1 MKKISRRS
9 FLAAAG
15 VSAAALALTACGGSS
30 NSTAASTATSAAAS
44 TAPAG
49 DAAAAASD
57 PKVTLVYAEVNP
69 LDTIVGQTGS
79 HFKEKVE
86 ELTGG
91 SVVVDVQ
98 ASGVLGSENDVLD
111 AILGGS
117 TSIDISRISAFA
129 LTSYGCNKS
138 KLLSIP
144 FTFEN
149 RAHFWNFAN
158 SELAPEFLNEPQEL
172 GLPVRGIFYGEEG
185 FRHFFTVKPV
195 SGIADFKGL
204 KLRVSNDP
212 VMNGMVEGLGAN
224 PTVVSFGELYSALQT
239 GVVDGAEQPIANYK
253 SNAFPEVANN
263 LILDGHT
270 LGAVQAVIT
279 DNAWNKLTENQ
290 QAAIMEAAADTQ
302 AFNADLSET
311 AENKVLDELKS
322 SGCNVVDVPDKTPW
336 QEACA
341 KVISENTSDQA
352 ELYQQLLEYR
362 ELIRP

>member
-30 NSTAASTATSAAAS
+30 KSTAASTAPASSTAASAA
-44 TAPAG
+44 AG

-69 LDTIVGQTGS
+69 LDTIVGQTAT

-91 SVVVDVQ
+91 SVVIDVQ

-117 TSIDISRISAFA
+117 TSIDMSRISAFA

-158 SELAPEFLNEPQEL
+158 SDLAPEFLNEPQEL
-172 GLPVRGIFYGEEG
+172 GLPVRGVFYGEEG

-195 SGIADFKGL
+195 AGIEDFKGL

-270 LGAVQAVIT
+270 LGAIQAVIT
-279 DNAWNKLTENQ
+279 DNAWGKLTENQ
-290 QAAIMEAAADTQ
+290 QAAIMEAGADTQ
-302 AFNADLSET
+302 AFNAELSET
-311 AENKVLDELKS
+311 AENKVLDELKA

-352 ELYQQLLEYR
+352 ELYQQLLDMKA
-362 ELIRP
+362 

>member
-15 VSAAALALTACGGSS
+15 VSAAALALTACGGSKS
-30 NSTAASTATSAAAS
+30 TATSTAASTAAS

-91 SVVVDVQ
+91 SVVIDVQ

-302 AFNADLSET
+302 AFNADLSES

-322 SGCNVVDVPDKTPW
+322 SGCNVVDVPDKAPW

-352 ELYQQLLEYR
+352 ELYQKLLDMKA
-362 ELIRP
+362 

>member
-9 FLAAAG
+9 FLAVAGAAT
-15 VSAAALALTACGGSS
+15 AAAALTACGGSS
-30 NSTAASTATSAAAS
+30 SSTTTSAAGSTAASA
-44 TAPAG
+44 AG
-49 DAAAAASD
+49 DATAAAND

-69 LDTIVGQTGS
+69 LDTIVGQTAT

-91 SVVVDVQ
+91 SVVIDVQ

-117 TSIDISRISAFA
+117 TSIDMSRISAFA

-158 SELAPEFLNEPQEL
+158 SDLAPEFLNEPQEL
-172 GLPVRGIFYGEEG
+172 GLPVRGVFYGEEG
-185 FRHFFTVKPV
+185 FRHFFTVNPV
-195 SGIADFKGL
+195 SGIDDFKGL

-279 DNAWNKLTENQ
+279 DNAWGKLTANQ
-290 QAAIMEAAADTQ
+290 QAAVMAAAADTQ
-302 AFNADLSET
+302 KFNADLSET
-311 AENKVLDELKS
+311 AENKVLDELRS
-322 SGCNVVDVPDKTPW
+322 SGCNVVDVDDKTPW

-341 KVISENTSDQA
+341 KVIKDNTSDQA
-352 ELYQQLLEYR
+352 ELYQKLLDMKA
-362 ELIRP
+362 

>member
-9 FLAAAG
+9 FLAVAG
-15 VSAAALALTACGGSS
+15 AAAAAAALTACGGSS
-30 NSTAASTATSAAAS
+30 SSTAASTASSAAAS
-44 TAPAG
+44 AAG
-49 DAAAAASD
+49 DATAAAND

-91 SVVVDVQ
+91 SVVIDVQ

-158 SELAPEFLNEPQEL
+158 SDLAPEFLNEPQEL
-172 GLPVRGIFYGEEG
+172 GLPVRGLFYGEEG
-185 FRHFFTVKPV
+185 FRHFFTVNPV
-195 SGIADFKGL
+195 AGIEDFKGL

-212 VMNGMVEGLGAN
+212 VMNGMVEGLGAS

-290 QAAIMEAAADTQ
+290 QAAIMEAASDTQ

-311 AENKVLDELKS
+311 EENKVLDDLRS
-322 SGCNVVDVPDKTPW
+322 SGCNVVDVDDKAPW
-336 QEACA
+336 QEACS

-352 ELYQQLLEYR
+352 ELYQQLLDMKA
-362 ELIRP
+362 

>member
-9 FLAAAG
+9 FLAVAGAAT
-15 VSAAALALTACGGSS
+15 AAAALTACGGSS
-30 NSTAASTATSAAAS
+30 SSTASSAAGSTAASA
-44 TAPAG
+44 AG
-49 DAAAAASD
+49 DATAAAND

-69 LDTIVGQTGS
+69 LDTIVGQTAT

-91 SVVVDVQ
+91 SVVIDVQ

-117 TSIDISRISAFA
+117 TSIDMSRISAFA

-185 FRHFFTVKPV
+185 FRHFFTVNPV
-195 SGIADFKGL
+195 AGIEDFKGL

-279 DNAWNKLTENQ
+279 DNAWGKLTANQ
-290 QAAIMEAAADTQ
+290 QAAVMAAAADTQ
-302 AFNADLSET
+302 KFNADLSET

-322 SGCNVVDVPDKTPW
+322 SGCNVVDVPDKAPW
-336 QEACA
+336 QEACQ
-341 KVISENTSDQA
+341 KVISDNTSDQA
-352 ELYQQLLEYR
+352 ELYQKLLDMKA
-362 ELIRP
+362 

>member
-1 MKKISRRS
+1 MKKITRRS

-30 NSTAASTATSAAAS
+30 NSAASTSTAASSTAAS
-44 TAPAG
+44 AAG
-49 DAAAAASD
+49 DATAAAND

-69 LDTIVGQTGS
+69 LDTIVGQTAT

-91 SVVVDVQ
+91 SVVIDVQ

-117 TSIDISRISAFA
+117 TSIDMSRISAFA

-158 SELAPEFLNEPQEL
+158 SDLAPEFLNEPQEL

-195 SGIADFKGL
+195 AGIEDFKGL

-224 PTVVSFGELYSALQT
+224 PTVVAFGELYSALQT

-279 DNAWNKLTENQ
+279 DNAWGKLTANQ
-290 QAAIMEAAADTQ
+290 QAAVMAAAADTQ
-302 AFNADLSET
+302 KFNADLSET
-311 AENKVLDELKS
+311 AENKVLEELRS
-322 SGCNVVDVPDKTPW
+322 SGCNVVDVDDKTPW

-341 KVISENTSDQA
+341 KVIKDNTSDQA
-352 ELYQQLLEYR
+352 ELYQKLLDMKA
-362 ELIRP
+362 

>member
-86 ELTGG
+86 ELSGG

-117 TSIDISRISAFA
+117 TSIDMSRISAFA

-158 SELAPEFLNEPQEL
+158 SDLAPEFLNEPQEL
-172 GLPVRGIFYGEEG
+172 GLPVRGVFYGEEG
-185 FRHFFTVKPV
+185 FRHFFTVNTV
-195 SGIADFKGL
+195 SGIDDFKGL

-212 VMNGMVEGLGAN
+212 VMNGLVEGLGAN

-270 LGAVQAVIT
+270 LGAIQAVIT
-279 DNAWNKLTENQ
+279 DNAWAKLTENQ
-290 QAAIMEAAADTQ
+290 QAAIMEAGADTQ
-302 AFNADLSET
+302 KFNADLSES

-322 SGCNVVDVPDKTPW
+322 SGCNVVDVPDKAPW

-341 KVISENTSDQA
+341 KVISDNTSDQA
-352 ELYQQLLEYR
+352 ELYQKLLDMKA
-362 ELIRP
+362 

>member
-15 VSAAALALTACGGSS
+15 VSAAALALTACGGSK
-30 NSTAASTATSAAAS
+30 STATSTATSTAAS

-290 QAAIMEAAADTQ
+290 QAAVMEAAADTQ

-322 SGCNVVDVPDKTPW
+322 SGCNVIDVPDKAPW

-352 ELYQQLLEYR
+352 ELYQQLLDMKA
-362 ELIRP
+362 

>member
-1 MKKISRRS
+1 MKKITRRS

-30 NSTAASTATSAAAS
+30 NSTTSTAASSAAAS
-44 TAPAG
+44 STAAG

-69 LDTIVGQTGS
+69 LDTIVGQTAT

-91 SVVVDVQ
+91 SVVIDVQ

-117 TSIDISRISAFA
+117 TSIDMSRISAFA

-158 SELAPEFLNEPQEL
+158 SDLAPEFLNEPQEL

-185 FRHFFTVKPV
+185 FRHFFTVNPV
-195 SGIADFKGL
+195 AGIEDFKGL

-279 DNAWNKLTENQ
+279 DNAWGKLTANQ
-290 QAAIMEAAADTQ
+290 QAAVMAAAADTQ
-302 AFNADLSET
+302 KFNADLSET
-311 AENKVLDELKS
+311 AENKVLEELRS
-322 SGCNVVDVPDKTPW
+322 SGCNVVDVDDKTPW

-341 KVISENTSDQA
+341 KVIKDNTSDQA
-352 ELYQQLLEYR
+352 ELYQKLLDMKA
-362 ELIRP
+362 

>member
-15 VSAAALALTACGGSS
+15 VSAAALALTACGGSK
-30 NSTAASTATSAAAS
+30 STATSTATSTAAS

-290 QAAIMEAAADTQ
+290 QAAVMEAAADTQ

-311 AENKVLDELKS
+311 AEKKVLDELKS

-352 ELYQQLLEYR
+352 ELYQQLLDMKA
-362 ELIRP
+362 

>member
-15 VSAAALALTACGGSS
+15 VSAAALALTACGGSG

-158 SELAPEFLNEPQEL
+158 SDLAPEFLNEPQEL
-172 GLPVRGIFYGEEG
+172 GLPVRGVFYGEEG
-185 FRHFFTVKPV
+185 FRHFFTVNPV
-195 SGIADFKGL
+195 SGIDDFKGL

-212 VMNGMVEGLGAN
+212 VMNGLVEGLGAN

-279 DNAWNKLTENQ
+279 DNAWSKLTENQ
-290 QAAIMEAAADTQ
+290 QAAIMEAGADTQ

-311 AENKVLDELKS
+311 AENKVLEELRS
-322 SGCNVVDVPDKTPW
+322 SGCNVVDVDDKAPW

-352 ELYQQLLEYR
+352 ELYQQLLDMKA
-362 ELIRP
+362 

>member
-15 VSAAALALTACGGSS
+15 VSAAALALTACGGSG
-30 NSTAASTATSAAAS
+30 NSTAASTANSAAAS

-290 QAAIMEAAADTQ
+290 QAAVMEAAAETQ

-322 SGCNVVDVPDKTPW
+322 SGCNVVDVPDKAPW

-352 ELYQQLLEYR
+352 ELYQKLLDMKA
-362 ELIRP
+362 

>member
-263 LILDGHT
+263 LILDGDNQ
-270 LGAVQAVIT
+270 GANQAVIT
-279 DNAWNKLTENQ
+279 DNQWGKLTENQ
-290 QAAIMEAAADTQ
+290 QAAIMEAGADTQ

-322 SGCNVVDVPDKTPW
+322 SGCNVVDVPDKAPW
-336 QEACA
+336 QEACQ

-352 ELYQQLLEYR
+352 ELYQQLLDMKA
-362 ELIRP
+362 